1 MASNTTLTVAQ
12 TVAWA
17 SAYGLGR
24 TLTAYLNSEPSI
36 TSANLILMTILAPP
50 FIWNWNRS
58 SVTFLTSVNVQDYTN
73 SISTFGNIEKAS
85 YIPAA
90 NITNVAGS
98 GTIATMTAAN
108 NFVVGNV
115 VTITGLTNT
124 GFNVTNAIILTASVT
139 QFTFASATSHAS
151 VADTGVAISGSQAE
165 ITNIVNVLGAGAET
179 GTPNSLAPQVDDNA
193 GNITFR
199 LLPVPDNTYQ
209 VTIIFQKSIPAL
221 ITSTSSTWAPIPDKY
236 AYVYE
241 WGFLALMA
249 AYLQDPKWQ
258 SYNQK
263 FVSALLGIAEGI
275 TEDQK
280 NIFQKAWL
288 NSMTE
293 QQVTGMQSQQGTEAR
308 GK

>member
-1 MASNTTLTVAQ
+1 MANTLTVAQ
-12 TVAWA
+12 TAAWA

-24 TLTAYLNSEPSI
+24 PLNVYLNNEPTI
-36 TSANLILMTILAPP
+36 TSANLVLMTILAPP
-50 FIWNWNRS
+50 FVWNWNRAS
-58 SVTFLTSVNVQDYTN
+58 ITFLTSVNVQDYTKA
-73 SISTFGNIEKAS
+73 ISNFGNIEKAS

-98 GTIATMTAAN
+98 GTIATITAAN
-108 NFVVGNV
+108 AFIAGNV
-115 VTITGLTNT
+115 VTITGLTNSS
-124 GFNVTNAIILTASVT
+124 FNVINATILTATST
-139 QFTFASATSHAS
+139 QFTFSSATSLAS
-151 VADTGVAISGSQAE
+151 TPDTGVAISGSQAE
-165 ITNIVNVLGAGAET
+165 ITNIVNVLGSGAEL
-179 GTPNSLAPQVDDNA
+179 GTPNSLAPQIDDNS

-199 LLPVPDNTYQ
+199 ILPVPDGVYQ
-209 VTIIFQKSIPAL
+209 VTILFQKAIPAL

-275 TEDQK
+275 SEDQK
-280 NIFQKAWL
+280 NIFQQAWL

-293 QQVTGMQSQQGTEAR
+293 QQLAGMKAQQGTQAR
-308 GK
+308 GI

>member
-1 MASNTTLTVAQ
+1 MSNTTLTVAQ
-12 TVAWA
+12 TAAWA

-24 TLTAYLNSEPSI
+24 VLNAYLNNEPTI
-36 TSANLILMTILAPP
+36 TSANLILSTILAPP
-50 FIWNWNRS
+50 FIWNWNRATFS
-58 SVTFLTSVNVQDYTN
+58 FLTSLNVQDYVK
-73 SISTFGNIEKAS
+73 SINTFGNIEKAS

-90 NITNVAGS
+90 TVTNVAGS
-98 GTIATMTAAN
+98 GTVATITAAN
-108 NFVVGNV
+108 NFLVGNV

-124 GFNVTNAIILTASVT
+124 AFNVTNVIITSASVT
-139 QFTFASATSHAS
+139 QFTFASATSLAS
-151 VADTGVAISGSQAE
+151 TADSGTAISGQQSE
-165 ITNIVNVLGAGAET
+165 ITNIVNVLGAGAEL
-179 GTPNSLAPQVDDNA
+179 GSPNSLAPQVDDNA

-199 LLPVPDNTYQ
+199 ILPVPDNVYQ
-209 VTIIFQKSIPAL
+209 VTIIYQKSIPGL
-221 ITSTSSTWAPIPDKY
+221 ITTTASTWAPIPDKY

-258 SYNQK
+258 TYNQK

-293 QQVTGMQSQQGTEAR
+293 AQTTGMQAQQGTQAR
-308 GK
+308 GT

>member
-1 MASNTTLTVAQ
+1 MSNTTLTVAQ
-12 TVAWA
+12 TMAWA
-17 SAYGLGR
+17 QAYGLGR
-24 TLTAYLNSEPSI
+24 VLNAFLNNEPAI
-36 TSANLILMTILAPP
+36 TSANLILSTILAPP

-58 SVTFLTSVNVQDYTN
+58 SVTFITSINIQDYVRAIT
-73 SISTFGNIEKAS
+73 TFGNIEKAS

-108 NFVVGNV
+108 SFVVGNV

-124 GFNVTNAIILTASVT
+124 VFNVTNAIILTASAT
-139 QFTFASATSHAS
+139 QFTFASTHS
-151 VADTGVAISGSQAE
+151 VSSTADTGIAISGSQSE
-165 ITNIVNVLGAGAET
+165 ITNIVNVLGAGAEL
-179 GTPNSLAPQVDDNA
+179 GTPNSIAPQVDDNS

-199 LLPVPDNTYQ
+199 ILPVPDGVYQ
-209 VTIIFQKSIPAL
+209 ITIIYQKSIPAL
-221 ITSTSSTWAPIPDKY
+221 ITTTASTWAPIPDKY

-241 WGFLALMA
+241 WGFLALMS

-275 TEDQK
+275 SEDQR

-288 NSMTE
+288 NSITE
-293 QQVTGMQSQQGTEAR
+293 QQVVGMQAQQGTQGR
-308 GK
+308 GV